1 MALAAE
7 STARAAAGS
16 RRYETYREQDR
27 EQRQEHP
34 GLRERLV
41 QARAVRSPKDGA
53 DQWER
58 ERDGEQREKR
68 QQRDVLAEQRD
79 EGDCGVGD
87 RDAADEEVACALA
100 SQSHRE
106 RLLAGAPVR
115 VGVADVVDE
124 QDR

>member
-1 MALAAE
+1 MALAAG

-41 QARAVRSPKDGA
+41 QARAVRSRQDGA
-53 DQWER
+53 YPRER
-58 ERDGEQREKR
+58 ERDREQREKR

-79 EGDCGVGD
+79 QGDRGVGD
-87 RDAADEEVACALA
+87 RDAAHEEVSRALA
-100 SQSHRE
+100 
-106 RLLAGAPVR
+106 
-115 VGVADVVDE
+115 
-124 QDR
+124 